1 MATITREQILDTLR
15 NIVDPDLHRDIVS
28 LGFVKDIA
36 ICDGAVKV
44 VIELTT
50 PACPVRDQM
59 KAQAESLLRALP
71 GVSTVNVEMTAQV
84 RQRTMA
90 PEDIL
95 PDVKHIV
102 AIASGKGGVGKS
114 TVAVNLA
121 VALAETG
128 ARVGLLDADVYGPS
142 LPKMLGCQ
150 QEKPLVESQQII
162 PIRRYGLSIMSLGFL
177 LEEEQAAMWRGPI
190 VAGTVRQL
198 FVDVRWG
205 ELDYLIVDLPPG
217 TGDAPMTTAQLVPLT
232 GVVIVMT
239 PQEVAASI
247 AGKSVALFR
256 RLNAPIL
263 GVIENMS
270 EFVCPHCGER
280 TQIFPGPGAR
290 RFAEKLGVPF
300 LGSIP
305 LDPVV
310 SLASDAGKPAILAA
324 PESAQA
330 HAFREA
336 ASQLAAQISTLY
348 FFSEVEPN

>member
-1 MATITREQILDTLR
+1 MATITREQVLDKLR
-15 NIVDPDLHRDIVS
+15 KIIDPDLHRDIVS
-28 LGFVKDIA
+28 LGFVKDVV

-59 KAQAESLLRALP
+59 KAQAETLLRELP
-71 GVSTVNVEMTAQV
+71 GVTTVNVEMTAQV
-84 RQRTMA
+84 RQRQLA

-95 PDVKHIV
+95 PSVKLVV

-114 TVAVNLA
+114 TVSVNLA
-121 VALAETG
+121 VALAQTG
-128 ARVGLLDADVYGPS
+128 AKVGLLDADVYGPS
-142 LPKMLGCQ
+142 IPKMLGCQ
-150 QEKPLVESQQII
+150 NEKPLVDAQQII

-177 LEEEQAAMWRGPI
+177 LEEDQAAMWRGPI

-263 GVIENMS
+263 GVIENMG

-280 TQIFPGPGAR
+280 TLIFPGPGAR
-290 RFAEKLGVPF
+290 RFAERLGVPF
-300 LGSIP
+300 LGSVP

-310 SLASDAGKPAILAA
+310 SLASDEGKPAIIAA
-324 PESAQA
+324 PDSAQA
-330 HAFREA
+330 QAFREIA
-336 ASQLAAQISTLY
+336 GRLAAEISIA
-348 FFSEVEPN
+348 SMQ

>member
-1 MATITREQILDTLR
+1 MATITREQVLETLR

-28 LGFVKDIA
+28 LGFVKDVV

-59 KAQAESLLRALP
+59 KAQAETLLRALP
-71 GVSTVNVEMTAQV
+71 GVTTVNVEMTAQV

-95 PDVKHIV
+95 PGVKHIV

-121 VALAETG
+121 VALAEAG

-150 QEKPLVESQQII
+150 HEKPLVESQQII

-232 GVVIVMT
+232 GGGDCDD
-239 PQEVAASI
+239 AAGGRWQHRGQVGGAVSSAERAHFGRGGEHGRI
-247 AGKSVALFR
+247 CLPTLWRAYSYLPWTGCASLRRKTGRAL
-256 RLNAPIL
+256 
-263 GVIENMS
+263 
-270 EFVCPHCGER
+270 
-280 TQIFPGPGAR
+280 PG
-290 RFAEKLGVPF
+290 
-300 LGSIP
+300 
-305 LDPVV
+305 
-310 SLASDAGKPAILAA
+310 
-324 PESAQA
+324 
-330 HAFREA
+330 
-336 ASQLAAQISTLY
+336 
-348 FFSEVEPN
+348 

>member
-1 MATITREQILDTLR
+1 MATITREQVLDKLR
-15 NIVDPDLHRDIVS
+15 KIIDPDLHRDIVS
-28 LGFVKDIA
+28 LGFVKDVV

-59 KAQAESLLRALP
+59 KAQAETLLRELP
-71 GVSTVNVEMTAQV
+71 GVTTVNVEMTAQV
-84 RQRTMA
+84 RQRQLA

-95 PDVKHIV
+95 PSVKHVV

-114 TVAVNLA
+114 TVSVNLA
-121 VALAETG
+121 VALAQTG
-128 ARVGLLDADVYGPS
+128 AKVGLLDADVYGPS
-142 LPKMLGCQ
+142 IPKMLGCQ
-150 QEKPLVESQQII
+150 NEKPLVDAQQII

-177 LEEEQAAMWRGPI
+177 LEEDQAAMWRGPI

-263 GVIENMS
+263 GVIENMG

-280 TQIFPGPGAR
+280 TLIFPGPGAR
-290 RFAEKLGVPF
+290 RFAERLGVPF
-300 LGSIP
+300 LGSVP

-310 SLASDAGKPAILAA
+310 SLASDEGKPAIIAA
-324 PESAQA
+324 PDSAQA
-330 HAFREA
+330 QAFREIA
-336 ASQLAAQISTLY
+336 GRLAAEISIA
-348 FFSEVEPN
+348 SMQ